1 MRYEKL
7 DVLRWIAISMMI
19 VFHINY
25 TLLNIFSIWT
35 LNFSEPFWSIFWLCW
50 WNLFIIISWISFLLW
65 EKKYWDKIC
74 KKYFLYSIFLWIT
87 AIFITLF
94 TYFFIREQIIV
105 FWILHFFSLS
115 FLLIIFFR
123 KLKYLNMI
131 LWIIILLIPIL
142 IQFES
147 DTNYLSFIWLHN
159 KYFYSADFWPLIPY
173 FWIFLLSY
181 TISLYLFEKEILQKI
196 LSWEKK
202 WYVYTLLKFLWK
214 HSLIIY
220 LVHVPIIVSLIYLL
234 EKIWH
239 IL

>member
-1 MRYEKL
+1 MRYDKL
-7 DVLRWIAISMMI
+7 DILRWIAISMMI

-25 TLLNIFSIWT
+25 SLLNIFSISFF
-35 LNFSEPFWSIFWLCW
+35 NFSEIFWYIFWLIW
-50 WNLFIIISWISFLLW
+50 WLLFIIISALSFLLS
-65 EKKYWDKIC
+65 EKKNWDKVF
-74 KKYFLYSIFLWIT
+74 KKYLKYSIFLWIIALT
-87 AIFITLF
+87 ITLF
-94 TYFFIREQIIV
+94 TYFFIREQRIV

-115 FLLIIFFR
+115 FLLITFFR
-123 KLKYLNMI
+123 KFKYLN
-131 LWIIILLIPIL
+131 IIIWTIIISIPLLTPL
-142 IQFES
+142 ES
-147 DTNYLSFIWLHN
+147 NTNYFSFIWLHN
-159 KYFYSADFWPLIPY
+159 KSFYSADFWPLIPY

-181 TISLYLFEKEILQKI
+181 TISLYLYEKEILQKI

-202 WYVYTLLKFLWK
+202 WYVYTFLKFLWK